1 VNNSELER
9 LLDELRALPHE
20 TEWVEFKQDRY
31 DPQEIGEYISA
42 LSNSACLHEKDPAY
56 FIFGIDDADH
66 SIRGTSFNPL
76 IAKKG
81 NQELEKLVGN
91 PAKSPGGF

>member
-1 VNNSELER
+1 MNDLELER

-42 LSNSACLHEKDPAY
+42 LSN
-56 FIFGIDDADH
+56 
-66 SIRGTSFNPL
+66 
-76 IAKKG
+76 
-81 NQELEKLVGN
+81 
-91 PAKSPGGF
+91 